1 MMPVMHQ
8 NERYVADA
16 HALVWHMTND
26 RWLAKKAKAVL
37 TQADQA
43 LVLVY
48 VPTIVLAEVMYLAER
63 GRINVAFS
71 DVLTSV
77 RGNPGYLIYPFDEV
91 VLARASDARNIPELF
106 DRIIV
111 ATALLTGARVIT
123 KDEAITVAQVVESVW

>member
-1 MMPVMHQ
+1 MFATHQ

-16 HALVWHMTND
+16 HALVWHMAND
-26 RWLAKKAKAVL
+26 KRLGKKAKSIL
-37 TQADQA
+37 TQADTA

-77 RGNPGYLIYPFDEV
+77 RDNPGYLIYPFDEV
-91 VLARASDARNIPELF
+91 VLERASEAKDISELF

-111 ATALLTGARVIT
+111 ATAILTGAMVIT
-123 KDEAITVAQVVESVW
+123 KDEAITAAQVVETVW

>member
-1 MMPVMHQ
+1 M
-8 NERYVADA
+8 
-16 HALVWHMTND
+16 
-26 RWLAKKAKAVL
+26 WLSR
-37 TQADQA
+37 
-43 LVLVY
+43 
-48 VPTIVLAEVMYLAER
+48 MY
-63 GRINVAFS
+63 
-71 DVLTSV
+71 LTSV